1 LTRHSKS
8 LLRPLKRYGILA
20 TLRGER
26 INARPLPLEIKL
38 NIPALT
44 GLRFVAAMMV
54 VIGHGAPLI
63 VGMPALVQF
72 LLPLSGSA
80 MAPFFVLSGFVI
92 WLNYAGSFSDRIDRK
107 TLRGFAVARFA
118 RLWPMYFVTLLIAL
132 ARMMYS
138 TKRAPGAVPGALFF
152 LVGIQGWIP
161 AIGHT
166 MAAFTLPL
174 VAHLWSVSTEI
185 FLYTLFPLVC
195 FPIARLRSLS
205 GVICTA
211 LINAA
216 MAVALHYLLLY
227 HNAAVKTIVAPMLS
241 DGDAMGWVGYYSPYP
256 HLFEFLAGCL
266 AGRAYELLRPV
277 VITAKERHVAR
288 VLAYFSLVTF
298 LTVIL
303 LYQVVSSLGS
313 WFWVAAVFMR
323 TGPILPLS
331 FLIFYAARYPG
342 SMARMLSSKTMVLG
356 GEASYSIYL
365 LHPLVDD
372 VWTQIS
378 KLTPASTPTTINFA
392 GLLIFTVAL
401 AMATYQSIEVPGR
414 RFLRKFLSS

>member
-1 LTRHSKS
+1 MHGKGS
-8 LLRPLKRYGILA
+8 LETQNSGVFERP
-20 TLRGER
+20 
-26 INARPLPLEIKL
+26 

-54 VIGHGAPLI
+54 VVGHGAPLLI
-63 VGMPALVQF
+63 GMPTLVKF
-72 LLPLSGSA
+72 LEPLSGSA
-80 MAPFFVLSGFVI
+80 MAPFFTLSGFVI

-107 TLRGFAVARFA
+107 KLRAFAVARFA

-132 ARMMYS
+132 AMMAYAAEP
-138 TKRAPGAVPGALFF
+138 APTVVTGTLLF
-152 LVGIQGWIP
+152 LVGVQAWIP

-174 VAHLWSVSTEI
+174 VAHLWSVSTEM
-185 FLYTLFPLVC
+185 FLYALFPLMC
-195 FPIARLRSLS
+195 IPIARLRSLI

-211 LINAA
+211 LISTAL
-216 MAVALHYLLLY
+216 AVALHHLLLY
-227 HNAAVKTIVAPMLS
+227 HSAAVKTVVAPMLS

-277 VITAKERHVAR
+277 AITVKERRLAR
-288 VLAYFSLVTF
+288 ALAYVSLITF
-298 LTVIL
+298 VTVIL
-303 LYQVVSSLGS
+303 MYQVVSSFGS
-313 WFWVAAVFMR
+313 WFGAAAIFMR

-342 SMARMLSSKTMVLG
+342 LMARMMSCRTMVLG

-365 LHPLVDD
+365 LHPLAETIWITRLFVL
-372 VWTQIS
+372 I
-378 KLTPASTPTTINFA
+378 LASTPTLLSFA
-392 GLLIFTVAL
+392 GLMVFTVVL
-401 AMATYQSIEVPGR
+401 AMATYRLIEVPAR
-414 RFLRKFLSS
+414 QFLREFLSG